1 MKQAIAS
8 ANNVYES
15 SQKAIKYAV
24 QVAQTN
30 LNSATDTVMKAAD
43 TASKA
48 AKKK

>member
-1 MKQAIAS
+1 MKHGIAS
-8 ANNVYES
+8 ASNVYET
-15 SQKAIKYAV
+15 SQKAVKYAV

-30 LNSATDTVMKAAD
+30 LNTAAD